1 MTERRAGVVRSHETE
16 PGTVRNSQLK
26 ARMSCRL
33 SNYDLRFQRIGD

>member
-1 MTERRAGVVRSHETE
+1 MTERRAGVVRDETE
-16 PGTVRNSQLK
+16 PGTVRNSHLK